1 MPDLLGVQLKSFQ
14 DFLQEEIPAAK
25 RRPVGLEAVFRNIF
39 PIIDNRETHIL
50 EYVDYQ
56 VETPKYDEDE
66 CRERGVTFQ
75 AALKAKLR
83 LSIPRGRERP
93 RYFRHNHRK

>member
-1 MPDLLGVQLKSFQ
+1 MRCRTCWKSSSRASVT
-14 DFLQEEIPAAK
+14 FLQADVPPN
-25 RRPVGLEAVFRNIF
+25 RRRAVGLEAVFRNIF

-56 VETPKYDEDE
+56 VERPKYDEDE

-75 AALKAKLR
+75 AALKGETA
-83 LSIPRGRERP
+83 
-93 RYFRHNHRK
+93 FVFA